1 MNPDLS
7 TWLAAQ
13 VKTYAKQEQS
23 VYLIYADLLRDM
35 LRQACNASAPEAS
48 VEARAKTISSFAEKA
63 LRKRHKYDDP
73 VHQLTDLCGARV
85 ITDTKEEVE
94 RICQFIRQSF
104 KVDEANSDDKAVS
117 LGASQFG
124 YRSVHFVVQ
133 LLRESAC
140 RTDAEKAQEIGLER
154 KAEIQ
159 VRTGLENAWAR
170 LAHDRIYKSP
180 FKVPDSIQRE
190 MNRASALLEEA
201 DRDFTLILDSLE
213 RYSTSQAA
221 LATHSEAEI
230 EINTLEMI
238 YKNVAERG
246 EQRQLAL
253 RISSVA
259 KTLSDWQR
267 VASTLGPF
275 AKDQDGEVLRELGA
289 AICRVNHKDMD
300 STEFRRGVSLLEQA
314 LALDPNVAASHACL
328 GWSLEASDEKRAR
341 EHYSEAYRLK
351 PENPYYLMTYLEF
364 VQRQF
369 GSDALLGPALDAAV
383 EICRKH
389 AQAGIEMPRAQFTEA
404 KLLLLHKKPHAAL
417 AACARAVYTAT
428 LAGRS
433 SLMDTLQHELRS
445 VRRLAPAE
453 AQGHRWLERLL
464 LLAIAAHDSPARD
477 NSWLS
482 IRRLNFKQPIVLL
495 GGSFDSEVASS
506 QQS

>member
-1 MNPDLS
+1 MRRHSSAGPYEPKTMNPDLS

-246 EQRQLAL
+246 EQRQL
-253 RISSVA
+253 
-259 KTLSDWQR
+259 
-267 VASTLGPF
+267 
-275 AKDQDGEVLRELGA
+275 
-289 AICRVNHKDMD
+289 
-300 STEFRRGVSLLEQA
+300 
-314 LALDPNVAASHACL
+314 
-328 GWSLEASDEKRAR
+328 
-341 EHYSEAYRLK
+341 
-351 PENPYYLMTYLEF
+351 
-364 VQRQF
+364 
-369 GSDALLGPALDAAV
+369 
-383 EICRKH
+383 
-389 AQAGIEMPRAQFTEA
+389 
-404 KLLLLHKKPHAAL
+404 
-417 AACARAVYTAT
+417 
-428 LAGRS
+428 
-433 SLMDTLQHELRS
+433 
-445 VRRLAPAE
+445 
-453 AQGHRWLERLL
+453 
-464 LLAIAAHDSPARD
+464 
-477 NSWLS
+477 
-482 IRRLNFKQPIVLL
+482 
-495 GGSFDSEVASS
+495 
-506 QQS
+506 